1 MPVAITPEEIKEIRG
16 RYGLSQKSFALL
28 LGIGPAS
35 IVRYEQGATPSK
47 ANANLIRAA
56 RNPDFM
62 AECLEADGDQI
73 PETQRLRAQSVVY
86 DYVSLDPEEDAR
98 MHEGLDV
105 SGLPSTMSMSEVY
118 HFTLQQEI
126 LNEQAANLI
135 ADVMRFM
142 LVEEDAGR
150 VVDESIEL
158 LLVELYDVK
167 RKILSRDSD
176 NDTYLE
182 QIRGYLSFQK
192 HYIEVLVGAKQVA

>member
-1 MPVAITPEEIKEIRG
+1 MARTLTPQDIKDIRG

-56 RNPDFM
+56 RNPEFM
-62 AECLEADGDQI
+62 QECLEEDGHLI
-73 PETQRLRAQSVVY
+73 PETQRLRAQSVLY
-86 DYVSLDPEEDAR
+86 DYISLDPEEDAR
-98 MHEGLDV
+98 MHEKLDSAGL
-105 SGLPSTMSMSEVY
+105 SPTRSMNEVY

-135 ADVMRFM
+135 GDIMRFM
-142 LVEEDAGR
+142 HEE
-150 VVDESIEL
+150 ESRGIEVRPFYERL
-158 LLVELYDVK
+158 LDQLFEVK
-167 RKILSRDSD
+167 RGILSPESD

-182 QIRGYLSFQK
+182 QIRGFLTYQSRYVQRLMTA
-192 HYIEVLVGAKQVA
+192 EQVV